1 MIFFFF
7 WSDLTSW
14 ATQAKNK
21 QVDYIKL
28 KCFLAAKETINKNE
42 NGAYGIGENTCKM
55 SIGEGV
61 NIQNI

>member
-1 MIFFFF
+1 MGGGLI
-7 WSDLTSW
+7 LKTC

-42 NGAYGIGENTCKM
+42 NGTYGTGENTCKM
-55 SIGEGV
+55 SIEEGV

>member
-1 MIFFFF
+1 
-7 WSDLTSW
+7 
-14 ATQAKNK
+14 
-21 QVDYIKL
+21 VDYIKL